1 MVDVVALCNSHDIV
15 LLQETWLLPQN
26 LCTLHEIHDSFYGDG
41 ISAVKTDEGILVGR
55 PHGGLAVLW
64 RKSLNAQ
71 LQVVKYDDED
81 RLMGIVVKSQR
92 KVYHFLNVYL
102 PYECK
107 ENVHDFTNY
116 LCKMHTI
123 FMNNNTE
130 YNLAV
135 GDFNANITRDSL
147 FGLQLLQ
154 FCEDNCYTLS
164 DSVYM
169 PDTSFTFHSDAHD
182 TVSWLDHAVSSF
194 FMHEIISEMDVLHN
208 YLTSDH
214 YPLSMC
220 IQIGA
225 KDECPTG
232 LVDDEKLIKFHKIE
246 WDQLKPDV
254 LSTYRQTTDS
264 LLGDIELPD
273 DIVDCSG
280 VNCDNHSHINSLS
293 ELYGCIMHCLSK
305 ADKACIPEQKKC
317 HVSPVPG
324 WNDYLAEPYKE
335 SREAYFLW
343 CSYNK
348 PRSGVVH
355 ELMKKSRARFKY
367 AQNQV
372 LKNEKTLRANAL
384 ASKLANGDIKC
395 FW

>member
-1 MVDVVALCNSHDIV
+1 MVYIKFLI
-15 LLQETWLLPQN
+15 WF
-26 LCTLHEIHDSFYGDG
+26 HDSFYGDG

-81 RLMGIVVKSQR
+81 RVMGIVVKSQR

-123 FMNNNTE
+123 FMNNNTV

-182 TVSWLDHAVSSF
+182 TISWLDHAVSSF
-194 FMHEIISEMDVLHN
+194 SEIMRCMRSSLKWMCYIIIWPLTISLCLCVCKLELRMN
-208 YLTSDH
+208 A
-214 YPLSMC
+214 
-220 IQIGA
+220 Q
-225 KDECPTG
+225 
-232 LVDDEKLIKFHKIE
+232 LV
-246 WDQLKPDV
+246 
-254 LSTYRQTTDS
+254 
-264 LLGDIELPD
+264 
-273 DIVDCSG
+273 
-280 VNCDNHSHINSLS
+280 
-293 ELYGCIMHCLSK
+293 
-305 ADKACIPEQKKC
+305 
-317 HVSPVPG
+317 
-324 WNDYLAEPYKE
+324 
-335 SREAYFLW
+335 
-343 CSYNK
+343 
-348 PRSGVVH
+348 
-355 ELMKKSRARFKY
+355 
-367 AQNQV
+367 
-372 LKNEKTLRANAL
+372 
-384 ASKLANGDIKC
+384 
-395 FW
+395 